1 MTEQPLESHNA
12 ECRRWWAQCR
22 KMKKWLKFQLLVT
35 KSRIERRQL
44 ERHMELETRDQ
55 KAWAAARLSG
65 AARTN
70 KSREK
75 QFAPAH
81 GWASLPWVAEPT
93 RAGWWGVRWPSGRVV
108 GVHLVVHAEIFG
120 PMISDSK
127 VVSWKDC
134 GYHDGVWWA
143 GPYDSLEA
151 LREAMTPNG
160 EVSHD
165 SADQKL

>member
-1 MTEQPLESHNA
+1 
-12 ECRRWWAQCR
+12 
-22 KMKKWLKFQLLVT
+22 MKKWLKFQLLVT

-81 GWASLPWVAEPT
+81 GWASLPWIEEPT
-93 RAGWWGVRWPSGRVV
+93 RAGWWWFRADERKATPLRVINGAWITSDAEMRWLEVV
-108 GVHLVVHAEIFG
+108 DGYSLTLNQHAEQNPG
-120 PMISDSK
+120 
-127 VVSWKDC
+127 
-134 GYHDGVWWA
+134 GWWA
-143 GPYDSLEA
+143 GPIEPPQVPDE
-151 LREAMTPNG
+151 ETTPNDP
-160 EVSHD
+160 S
-165 SADQKL
+165 SATAD

>member
-1 MTEQPLESHNA
+1 MNTPDSDPAKEGHSIPL
-12 ECRRWWAQCR
+12 
-22 KMKKWLKFQLLVT
+22 T
-35 KSRIERRQL
+35 
-44 ERHMELETRDQ
+44 
-55 KAWAAARLSG
+55 
-65 AARTN
+65 
-70 KSREK
+70 
-75 QFAPAH
+75 

-120 PMISDSK
+120 PAISETK

-151 LREAMTPNG
+151 LREAMTPNDKLCREAG
-160 EVSHD
+160 
-165 SADQKL
+165 QKDAR